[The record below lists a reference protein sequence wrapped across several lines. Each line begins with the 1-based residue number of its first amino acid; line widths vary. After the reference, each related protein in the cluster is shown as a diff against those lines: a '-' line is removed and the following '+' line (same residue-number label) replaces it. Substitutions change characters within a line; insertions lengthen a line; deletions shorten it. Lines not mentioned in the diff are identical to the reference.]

1 MSNDT
6 MKTGRAPGSAATPAP
21 GFRNSLKTRLRIS
34 AFIGIAILGVWL
46 AYTVNAVLS
55 LYDVTLTIQR
65 TTNLRERVQDAQG
78 GLSEAEEALDRYTSS
93 GQGYD
98 LSRHNA
104 GRTELHMALGA
115 ISRRALTESVRGL
128 IQRAEAAEQ
137 IYDRAADAAIA
148 AYRPEQPAAAKA
160 QRDNVV
166 APTAEKLRDVL
177 VELQGRFLRTEA
189 LADERLKES
198 RDAAATAIIA
208 LAVLILAGLLWLLT
222 DVNRRILV
230 PCAAASKALEDLA
243 GDRTP
248 PRLFDQTE
256 DEIGELGRNFNRA
269 AALHAERSRALAER
283 DIQTSVNAVLAAAA
297 TVNDLAG
304 FGTRVLQEIIQVSGA
319 ACAVLYL
326 PESDGK
332 FTPAIALGGAE
343 ADSLI
348 GREEAWRAGRER
360 RPIFLSVDPQ
370 TPTINL
376 FDGRILPRESV
387 SIPLVYF
394 DHVVGVLSLGATQA
408 FTAPARNALAAI
420 APSLAVALANA
431 SANERV
437 AEQSRRL
444 AEQNELLEEQRSR
457 IARTAQ
463 ELQRASA
470 LKDRF
475 LASVSHELRTPMTVI
490 LGFTGTLLRGGQGE
504 LNTQQKESLERVQ
517 RNARMLLGLINDV
530 LDISKIEAGKMEITS
545 KHIDVGVL
553 LTQVKNDFSEPAN
566 RKGLKLATEVAP
578 GLETVTSD
586 PARLL
591 QVFANLVGNA
601 LKFTDRGSILV
612 RAEPRGEDRW
622 ALIVADTGIGIPE
635 EEQETIF
642 EEFRQGEPEEH
653 RGRGGTGL
661 GLAIVRKLVLALGG
675 TISVESARGKGTR
688 FTVVLPR
695 DLPLDRP
702 LQVPLEP
709 PVLPSA
715 RKGQK
720 TVLIVDDD
728 EGVREILAFEL
739 KPHGL
744 KILQASDGREGLKV
758 ARAEKPDA
766 ILLDVLMPN
775 LDGWQ
780 TLRALK
786 ESPETRSIPVVILSV
801 VDNRAFGISLGAVEH
816 LVKPVDRP
824 ALLLALSRA
833 GVLAT
838 KGHILVVDD
847 DEDVRSLL
855 EQELVA
861 AGYRVRTAAGGAKAL
876 ELLRRERPSALLL
889 DLMMPPPDGFEVL
902 YRLRQ
907 DPELRE
913 LPVIIVTAKEL
924 TPSDETILARS
935 ALRVIRK
942 GPDSAQLIEEVLRA
956 ITEGGAAWEARSA

>member
-1 MSNDT
+1 L
-6 MKTGRAPGSAATPAP
+6 R
-21 GFRNSLKTRLRIS
+21 TRLRIS
-34 AFIGIAILGVWL
+34 AFIGIAILGAWL

-65 TTNLRERVQDAQG
+65 TTDLRERVQDAQG
-78 GLSEAEEALDRYTSS
+78 GLSEADEALDRYTSS

-104 GRTELHMALGA
+104 GRTALHMALGA
-115 ISRRALTESVRGL
+115 ISRRAQTESVRGL

-148 AYRPEQPAAAKA
+148 AYRPEQPAGAKA

-189 LADERLKES
+189 LADERLKAS

-208 LAVLILAGLLWLLT
+208 LAALILAGLLWLLT

-243 GDRTP
+243 EDRTP

-326 PESDGK
+326 PESDGQ

-343 ADSLI
+343 ADGPI
-348 GREEAWRAGRER
+348 GREEARRAARER

-370 TPTINL
+370 TPTVNL
-376 FDGRILPRESV
+376 YDGRILPRESV

-408 FTAPARNALAAI
+408 FTASARNTLSAI

-457 IARTAQ
+457 ITRTAQ

-490 LGFTGTLLRGGQGE
+490 LGFTGALLRGGQGE

-530 LDISKIEAGKMEITS
+530 LDISKIEAGKMEITRQR
-545 KHIDVGVL
+545 IDVGVL
-553 LTQVKNDFSEPAN
+553 LTQVRNDFSETAN
-566 RKGLKLATEVAP
+566 RKGLKLTAEVAP
-578 GLETVTSD
+578 GLEPVTSD
-586 PARLL
+586 PARLT
-591 QVFANLVGNA
+591 QIFANLVGNA
-601 LKFTDRGSILV
+601 LKFTDEGSILV
-612 RAEPRGEDRW
+612 RAEPRAEDRW

-688 FTVVLPR
+688 FTVLLPR
-695 DLPLDRP
+695 DLPSEP
-702 LQVPLEP
+702 QIQVSLEP
-709 PVLPSA
+709 PVLASA
-715 RKGQK
+715 RDSHKQK

-728 EGVREILAFEL
+728 EGVRELLAFEL

-744 KILQASDGREGLKV
+744 KILQASDGKKGLEV

-786 ESPETRSIPVVILSV
+786 ESPDTRSIPVVIVSV
-801 VDNRAFGISLGAVEH
+801 VENRALGISLGAVEH

-824 ALLLALSRA
+824 ALLLALSKA

-847 DEDVRSLL
+847 DADVRSLL

-861 AGYRVRTAAGGAKAL
+861 AGYRVRTAAGGAQAL
-876 ELLRRERPSALLL
+876 ELLRGERPSAVLL

-907 DPELRE
+907 DPDLRE
-913 LPVIIVTAKEL
+913 LPVIIITAREL
-924 TPSDETILARS
+924 TASDETILARS
-935 ALRVIRK
+935 AQRVIRK
-942 GPDSAQLIEEVLRA
+942 GPDSAQLIEEVLRTIA
-956 ITEGGAAWEARSA
+956 EDGTGREARSA

>member
-1 MSNDT
+1 MTNDPSGARRARRT
-6 MKTGRAPGSAATPAP
+6 RAPGP
-21 GFRNSLKTRLRIS
+21 GFRTSLRTRFRVS
-34 AFIGIAILGVWL
+34 ALLGIAILGAWL
-46 AYTVNAVLS
+46 AYTANVVMA
-55 LYDVTLTIQR
+55 LYDVALTIQR
-65 TTNLRERVQDAQG
+65 TTDLRERVQEARA
-78 GLSEAEEALDRYTSS
+78 GLEAAEEALDRYTSS

-98 LSRHNA
+98 LSRHNSA
-104 GRTELHMALGA
+104 RTALHMALGA
-115 ISRRALTESVRGL
+115 ISRRVLTESARGL
-128 IQRAEAAEQ
+128 IQRAEAAEE
-137 IYDRAADAAIA
+137 IYARSADQAIA
-148 AYRPEQPAAAKA
+148 AFAPALPAAAKA
-160 QRDNVV
+160 LRDNVV
-166 APTAEKLRDVL
+166 APTAEKLREVL
-177 VELQGRFLRTEA
+177 GELQSRFLRTEA
-189 LADERLKES
+189 LADERLKAS
-198 RDAAATAIIA
+198 RDGAVTAVIVLAA
-208 LAVLILAGLLWLLT
+208 LILAGLLWLLT
-222 DVNRRILV
+222 DVNRRLLG
-230 PCAAASKALEDLA
+230 PASAAAQALEDLA
-243 GDRTP
+243 EDRTP

-256 DEIGELGRNFNRA
+256 DEMGELGRNFNRA
-269 AALHAERSRALAER
+269 AALHAERALALAER

-297 TVNDLAG
+297 TVNDLGG
-304 FGTRVLQEIIQVSGA
+304 FGSRVLQEIIQVSGA

-326 PESDGK
+326 PESDGQ

-343 ADSLI
+343 ADSPI
-348 GREEAWRAGRER
+348 GREEARRAAQER

-370 TPTINL
+370 TPTVNL

-394 DHVVGVLSLGATQA
+394 DHVVGVLALGATHT
-408 FTAPARNALAAI
+408 FTAPARNALSAI

-490 LGFTGTLLRGGQGE
+490 LGFTGALLRGGQGN
-504 LNTQQKESLERVQ
+504 LNPQQRESLERVQ

-530 LDISKIEAGKMEITS
+530 LDISKIEAGKMEITRQA
-545 KHIDVGVL
+545 IDVGAL
-553 LTQVKNDFSEPAN
+553 LTQIRNDFSQAAD
-566 RKGLKLATEVAP
+566 RKGLTLTAEVAP
-578 GLETVTSD
+578 GLERVTSD
-586 PARLL
+586 AARLT
-591 QVFANLVGNA
+591 QIFTNLVGNA
-601 LKFTDRGSILV
+601 LKFTDQGTILV

-635 EEQETIF
+635 EEQNTIF
-642 EEFRQGEPEEH
+642 EEFRQGEPDEH

-675 TISVESARGKGTR
+675 TISVESSRGKGAR
-688 FTVVLPR
+688 FTVLLPR
-695 DLPLDRP
+695 DLPADMALTPTRETP
-702 LQVPLEP
+702 VPA
-709 PVLPSA
+709 SA
-715 RKGQK
+715 PGRK

-728 EGVREILAFEL
+728 EGVRELIALEL

-744 KILQASDGREGLKV
+744 KILQAPDGEKGIAI

-786 ESPETRSIPVVILSV
+786 QLPETRAIPVVILSV
-801 VDNRAFGISLGAVEH
+801 VENRALGISLGAVEH
-816 LVKPVDRP
+816 LVKPVERP

-838 KGHILVVDD
+838 KGHVLVVDD
-847 DEDVRSLL
+847 DPDVRVLL

-861 AGYRVRTAAGGAKAL
+861 AGYRVRTASGGAQAL
-876 ELLRRERPSALLL
+876 ELLRRERPSAMIL

-907 DPELRE
+907 DPALRE
-913 LPVIIVTAKEL
+913 LPVVIVTAREL
-924 TPSDETILARS
+924 TAADESILAES
-935 ALRVIRK
+935 AQRVIRK
-942 GPDSAQLIEEVLRA
+942 GADSAQLADEVLRT
-956 ITEGGAAWEARSA
+956 IEEQSASRV

>member
-1 MSNDT
+1 MSNDSA
-6 MKTGRAPGSAATPAP
+6 KAGRAPGRTVTPAP

-34 AFIGIAILGVWL
+34 AFIGIAILGAWL
-46 AYTVNAVLS
+46 AYTVNAVLA

-65 TTNLRERVQDAQG
+65 TTDLRERVQDAQA

-104 GRTELHMALGA
+104 GRTALHMALGA

-128 IQRAEAAEQ
+128 IQRAEAAEE
-137 IYDRAADAAIA
+137 IYARAADAARD

-166 APTAEKLRDVL
+166 APTGEKLRDVL

-208 LAVLILAGLLWLLT
+208 LAALILAGLLWLLT

-230 PCAAASKALEDLA
+230 PCAAASQALEDLA
-243 GDRTP
+243 EDRTP
-248 PRLFDQTE
+248 PRLFDQTK

-326 PESDGK
+326 PESDGQ

-343 ADSLI
+343 ADSPI
-348 GREEAWRAGRER
+348 GREEARRAARER

-370 TPTINL
+370 TPTVNL
-376 FDGRILPRESV
+376 YDGRILPRESV
-387 SIPLVYF
+387 NIPLVYF

-408 FTAPARNALAAI
+408 FTAPARNALSAI

-490 LGFTGTLLRGGQGE
+490 LGFTGALLRGGQGE
-504 LNTQQKESLERVQ
+504 LNAQQKESLERVQ

-530 LDISKIEAGKMEITS
+530 LDISKIEAGKMEITRQR
-545 KHIDVGVL
+545 IDVGVL
-553 LTQVKNDFSEPAN
+553 LTQVKNDFSETAN
-566 RKGLKLATEVAP
+566 RKGLTLATEVAP
-578 GLETVTSD
+578 GLEPVTSD
-586 PARLL
+586 PSRLT
-591 QVFANLVGNA
+591 QIFANLVGNA
-601 LKFTDRGSILV
+601 LKFTDKGSILV

-675 TISVESARGKGTR
+675 TISLESARGKGTR
-688 FTVVLPR
+688 FTVLLPR
-695 DLPLDRP
+695 DLPSEMP
-702 LQVPLEP
+702 LPVPLES
-709 PVLPSA
+709 PVLSSA
-715 RKGQK
+715 RDGQK

-728 EGVREILAFEL
+728 EGVRELLAFEL

-744 KILQASDGREGLKV
+744 KILQASNGQKGLEV

-801 VDNRAFGISLGAVEH
+801 VENRELGISLGAVEH

-824 ALLLALSRA
+824 ALLLALSKA

-838 KGHILVVDD
+838 EGHILVVDD
-847 DEDVRSLL
+847 DADVRSLL

-861 AGYRVRTAAGGAKAL
+861 AGYRVRTAAGGAQAL

-889 DLMMPPPDGFEVL
+889 DLMMPPPDGFEVI

-913 LPVIIVTAKEL
+913 IPVIIITAKEL
-924 TPSDETILARS
+924 TASDETVLAQS
-935 ALRVIRK
+935 ALPVIRK

-956 ITEGGAAWEARSA
+956 IAQDGAGREARSA